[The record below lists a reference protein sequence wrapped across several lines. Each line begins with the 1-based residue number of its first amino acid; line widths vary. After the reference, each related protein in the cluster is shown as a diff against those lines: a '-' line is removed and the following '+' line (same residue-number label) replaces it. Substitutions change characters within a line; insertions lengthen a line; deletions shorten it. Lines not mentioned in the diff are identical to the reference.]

1 MNAVVLLLPLL
12 LAGANTPDE
21 SVDAGREA
29 LGKTLGGYPWYD
41 SSTDDVRRVEVDK
54 PANRSFSAGT
64 GPPLGLMG
72 ILKVM
77 AWIVIIAIFAGV
89 VFLLVRA
96 LRKRED
102 RLAATGKNAS
112 GPDEGDGARVEA
124 LPFPVRAG
132 KSDLLSEARRLYREG
147 NYGQAIVYLFSY
159 QLVQLDKQ
167 QVIRLTKGKTNR
179 QYLREVV
186 PPAARDAVPPAAR
199 DAVPRAALQGLI
211 EQTMVTFEEAFFG
224 NRTIDRVRFESCWTR
239 LDEFEAMTGET
250 A

>member
-12 LAGANTPDE
+12 LSGATDPDE

-29 LGKTLGGYPWYD
+29 LNKTFGAYPWYN
-41 SSTDDVRRVEVDK
+41 SSADNVRRIEIKEPVDWDW
-54 PANRSFSAGT
+54 RFDIG
-64 GPPLGLMG
+64 GLMG
-72 ILKVM
+72 ILEVM
-77 AWIVIIAIFAGV
+77 AWIVIIVILAGI

-96 LRKRED
+96 LLNRED
-102 RLAATGKNAS
+102 RVATTGENAS
-112 GPDEGDGARVEA
+112 RPDEGDGARVEA

-132 KSDLLSEARRLYREG
+132 KSDLLAEARRLYREG

-179 QYLREVV
+179 QYLREVG
-186 PPAARDAVPPAAR
+186 
-199 DAVPRAALQGLI
+199 PRATLQGLI

-224 NRTIDRVRFESCWTR
+224 NRAIDRVRFESCWTR
-239 LDEFEAMTGET
+239 LDEFETLVGET